1 MLWQNKRVVDH
12 WYPFIIPLGLLV
24 FYYFDANC
32 NPNNLLIKKFSDF
45 LNISLTLSG
54 IALGFLGTMI
64 SAILSVTNSKVM
76 RYLYTKNADEIL
88 MRYIREA
95 AIINMVILGLSIV
108 LLVSSENYRS
118 GLPVYLWLYCFSS
131 SLLCS
136 FRIVHLLFNL
146 LESVNAENRHAQQ
159 PRIYTPDISQLQP
172 PGKQGNA
179 P

>member
-1 MLWQNKRVVDH
+1 MSWQKKRLVDH
-12 WYPFIIPLGLLV
+12 WYPFILPVGLLV

-32 NPNNLLIKKFSDF
+32 NPNNLLIKRFSDF

-76 RYLYTKNADEIL
+76 RYLYLQNADEVL

-95 AIINMVILGLSIV
+95 AIINLIILGLSIF
-108 LLVSSENYRS
+108 LLVSSESYRT
-118 GLPVYLWLYCFSS
+118 GWPIYLWLYFFSG

-146 LESVNAENRHAQQ
+146 LEAVNKENRSNQQ
-159 PRIYTPDISQLQP
+159 PRSYTPDVNQLQP
-172 PGKQGNA
+172 PKS
-179 P
+179 